1 MAPGSTASTAAPG
14 VSTAA
19 PGVSGPT
26 ASTAALGVSG
36 PTATVPAPVAPLS
49 HAELARLSDA
59 ELMDEAAATS
69 RALASLA
76 GRFALVSAELD
87 RREGWR
93 ADGATSLESWM
104 VERCGVSVPT
114 ARAYATVGERLFDL
128 PHLAGALCEGSLS
141 FDKVRAV
148 AGSASPERDAEWTE
162 A

>member
-1 MAPGSTASTAAPG
+1 MAPGSTTAPTGSTTAPT
-14 VSTAA
+14 ST
-19 PGVSGPT
+19 
-26 ASTAALGVSG
+26 
-36 PTATVPAPVAPLS
+36 TVPAPVAPLS

-59 ELMDEAAATS
+59 ELMEEAAATS

-76 GRFALVSAELD
+76 GRLALVSAELD

-114 ARAYATVGERLFDL
+114 AKAYATVGERLFDL

-162 A
+162 AAKGSS